1 MAQGNFRLDRGQNLF
16 AAAEA
21 DAEARNVPFAW
32 RVQIVP
38 GVGHNYRAMSDA
50 AAELLLTLNNNAE

>member
-1 MAQGNFRLDRGQNLF
+1 RLDRGQNLF

-21 DAEARNVPFAW
+21 DAEARNVPFVW
-32 RVQIVP
+32 QVQIVP

-50 AAELLLTLNNNAE
+50 AAELLVTLGNDAE